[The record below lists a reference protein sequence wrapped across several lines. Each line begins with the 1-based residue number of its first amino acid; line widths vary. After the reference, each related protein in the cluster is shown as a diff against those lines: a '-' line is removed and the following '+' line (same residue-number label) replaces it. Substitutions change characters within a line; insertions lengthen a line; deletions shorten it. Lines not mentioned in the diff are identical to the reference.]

1 MVKESQPE
9 EINEQPP
16 PLDES
21 WWQAVLAE
29 EERYSDSDQELT
41 PSNQGGSPHETA
53 VDHAPGEHA
62 INWQVADKLYE
73 LDETIELKV
82 TGCNRGGLLVNGMD
96 IHGFVPISHLLDIQ
110 ECSDDPEN
118 ALKEY
123 LDTSLRLKIIECDE
137 ARGRVVFSERAAL
150 SEPGQRNLLLNRL
163 KTGDCIVGRV
173 TNITDFGIFV
183 DLGGIEGLI
192 HVSEI
197 SWGRVQHPADIISI
211 SQEIEVYV
219 IEVDLARNRVA
230 LSLKRLQPNPWQ
242 TAVSRYEPGQV
253 AEAIITSVVPFG
265 AFARL
270 EEGLD
275 GLIHK
280 SEMGYEEEINPA
292 ELLQEGQSVQVRV
305 LHIDPERQ
313 RLGLSMNLGSSSADE
328 TLTESS
334 VAEGSI
340 TK

>member
-1 MVKESQPE
+1 MVKESHPE
-9 EINEQPP
+9 EINKQPP

-29 EERYSDSDQELT
+29 EERYSDSDQELI
-41 PSNQGGSPHETA
+41 PSDQERPTSAAADDNAT
-53 VDHAPGEHA
+53 GEHA
-62 INWQVADKLYE
+62 IDWEVANKLYE
-73 LDETIELKV
+73 LDETIDLKV

-96 IHGFVPISHLLDIQ
+96 IHGFVPISHLLGIQ
-110 ECSDDPEN
+110 ECSNDPEA
-118 ALKEY
+118 ALKAY

-137 ARGRVVFSERAAL
+137 ARGRVVFSERAAQ
-150 SEPGQRNLLLNRL
+150 SEPGQRNLLLSRL
-163 KTGDCIVGRV
+163 KTGDCIIGRV

-197 SWGRVQHPADIISI
+197 SWGRVQHPADIVSI
-211 SQEIEVYV
+211 AQDIEVYV

-328 TLTESS
+328 TLTERS